1 MIISSIGIEV
11 RRLAAIIV
19 IAVGAS
25 LLVQLPVHADLLE
38 PTPAVTRNPHPFI
51 RIFGLPTPGFVS
63 PVDRG
68 RLGMSLQLT
77 SFSKQSNRSNETL
90 TLDGEAY
97 GANLL
102 WQQRV
107 GDRFSFDA
115 EVPFLYD
122 SGGFMDNTIDTW
134 HDILGVDI
142 RSRDEAPSDRLLHRY
157 EDPEGR
163 VALIDNSGGG
173 IGDARVSA
181 RWHINGQKTT
191 GSLFALRAGV
201 KLPTGDEDDFRGS
214 GATDYFVALEAAWL
228 TPVFG
233 RARFHSS
240 VGWLEIG
247 DADNDA
253 LSELQ
258 RDGVMFGHITTTI
271 QLTDN
276 WQLLGQLDGHGSFYR
291 GAITAMAEESMQ
303 LVVGTRW
310 GFAGDYVGEFMVVE
324 DPISDTSPDFTF
336 QLGFYRRY

>member
-11 RRLAAIIV
+11 RRLAEIIV

-25 LLVQLPVHADLLE
+25 FFVQLPVHADVLE

-115 EVPFLYD
+115 EVPFSYD

-134 HDILGVDI
+134 HDILGIDI
-142 RSRDEAPSDRLLHRY
+142 RSRDEAPSDRLLQRY
-157 EDPEGR
+157 EDPEGS
-163 VALIDNSGGG
+163 VALIDHS
-173 IGDARVSA
+173 R
-181 RWHINGQKTT
+181 
-191 GSLFALRAGV
+191 
-201 KLPTGDEDDFRGS
+201 

-233 RARFHSS
+233 RARFHGS

-291 GAITAMAEESMQ
+291 GAITAMAEESVQ

-324 DPISDTSPDFTF
+324 DPISDTSPDVTF